1 LVALDRQPLTVAA
14 MAAITRIAI
23 IMYLFQ
29 AAAGFAA
36 GLTVPWL
43 LFFNAI

>member
-1 LVALDRQPLTVAA
+1 
-14 MAAITRIAI
+14 
-23 IMYLFQ
+23 MYLLQ
-29 AAAGFAA
+29 AAAGFVA

>member
-1 LVALDRQPLTVAA
+1 
-14 MAAITRIAI
+14 MAVIARIAI
-23 IMYLFQ
+23 VMYLLQ

>member
-1 LVALDRQPLTVAA
+1 
-14 MAAITRIAI
+14 MAVIARIAI
-23 IMYLFQ
+23 VMYLLQ

-36 GLTVPWL
+36 GLTLPWL